1 MSDGELLL
9 LAAAAAGIK
18 VQYSDNFGDYSIGEP
33 YSKGE
38 QRWNPLTSDKDAFRL
53 MASLRIYLVYP
64 DFEAC
69 GDTVLAKSPE
79 VSKFV
84 AEAPIN
90 REGCRRVI
98 VEVAAEIGRRGLS
111 FQTGIDEMS
120 GW

>member
-1 MSDGELLL
+1 MSDEELLL
-9 LAAAAAGIK
+9 SAAKAAGIR
-18 VQYSDNFGDYSIGEP
+18 VQYSDNCGDFSIGEP

-38 QRWNPLTSDKDAFRL
+38 QRWNPLAFDKDAFRL
-53 MASLRIYLVYP
+53 MSSLRIYLVYP

-69 GDTVLAKSPE
+69 GDTVVARSPE
-79 VSKFV
+79 VSGFI
-84 AEAPIN
+84 AEAPVN

-111 FQTGIDEMS
+111 FKTGIDEMS